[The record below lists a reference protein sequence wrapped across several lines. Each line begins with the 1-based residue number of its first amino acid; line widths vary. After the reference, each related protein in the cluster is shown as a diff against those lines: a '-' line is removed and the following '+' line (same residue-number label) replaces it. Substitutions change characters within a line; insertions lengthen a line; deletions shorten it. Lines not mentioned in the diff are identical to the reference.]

1 MTTDLQAGRA
11 APRPSPQ
18 ATERVDDDALPPSLV
33 LAFAPLHKRAFG
45 IATGVASGLVFFLLT
60 AVYLLRAHAERVP
73 LHLLAEYFYGYTVS
87 WAGAFVG
94 LLWGLAVGFVAGWFI
109 AFCRNLALAI
119 SVFITRTRGE
129 LNETRDFLDHV

>member
-1 MTTDLQAGRA
+1 MMSTQ
-11 APRPSPQ
+11 PSRSQPL
-18 ATERVDDDALPPSLV
+18 RVVDDDADEALPPALV

-45 IATGVASGLVFFLLT
+45 LAVGVASGALFFLLT
-60 AVYLLRAHAERVP
+60 AVYLLRAPAERIP
-73 LHLLAEYFYGYTVS
+73 LHLLSQYFYGYTVS
-87 WAGAFVG
+87 WGGALVS

-129 LNETRDFLDHV
+129 LDATRDFLDHV